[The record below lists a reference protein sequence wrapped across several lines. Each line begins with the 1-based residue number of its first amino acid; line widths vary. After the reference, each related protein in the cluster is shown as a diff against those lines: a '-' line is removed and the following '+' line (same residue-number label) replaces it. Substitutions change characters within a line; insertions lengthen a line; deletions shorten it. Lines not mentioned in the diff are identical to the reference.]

1 MRRAT
6 FFRAEYAARNAVA
19 HALQSFQ
26 RPSDAK
32 SSVWHK
38 TGKQAFDVFNEDAAR
53 THLLES
59 DKPVI
64 KDKSFIGS
72 TFTESGVAMGLAR
85 DSRSRDIHQSSKF
98 CVWEGEQVRPDRCR
112 IQSSLF
118 NFCSQICDGEC
129 FPLAVSDCA

>member
-1 MRRAT
+1 MWRAA
-6 FFRAEYAARNAVA
+6 FLRAEYAARSPVS
-19 HALQSFQ
+19 HALQSLQ

-38 TGKQAFDVFNEDAAR
+38 TGKQAFDIFDEDAAR

-59 DKPVI
+59 NEPVV
-64 KDKSFIGS
+64 KEESLVPPPFA
-72 TFTESGVAMGLAR
+72 ESGVAMGLAG

-112 IQSSLF
+112 IQSSFF
-118 NFCSQICDGEC
+118 NFRCQICDGVC
-129 FPLAVSDCA
+129 FPFDVSDSA